1 MTTATMLRRPTGPRT
16 LSDWALSVLSAVSV
30 KLGEIYGRK
39 GSTEPKSASGHDV
52 SAYRPRFEGRSAWNG
67 PQFAT
72 TNPSLPRSTST
83 QVGLVGEP
91 PTNCLAETRARR
103 ESAPRALVSSA

>member
-39 GSTEPKSASGHDV
+39 GSTEPKSASWHYF
-52 SAYRPRFEGRSAWNG
+52 SA
-67 PQFAT
+67 
-72 TNPSLPRSTST
+72 
-83 QVGLVGEP
+83 
-91 PTNCLAETRARR
+91 
-103 ESAPRALVSSA
+103 